1 MVIHMKIGI
10 RGHDL
15 IQGSTDVESL
25 AAAMNRYGIDT
36 LQLVCHKSVNGVTNT
51 PGVLNSDKANEI
63 SAALRDKSID
73 VTLLGAYFNP
83 VHPDAAKAE
92 SGIAVFNDTFS
103 LARSLGGG
111 TVGSETGSLNGDS
124 WTYHPGNRTPEAIKT
139 VTAVF
144 AMLCEAAAG
153 IGSGVNV
160 GIEGAAGHVCYNAEV
175 LRQVVNDTGCGNL
188 RVIFDYFNFCDAD
201 NRDYLRILDDGLRL
215 FSKIHCFHIKDCK
228 LNGPLKGTAL
238 GRGDMDIRRIVKM
251 IQQYDANATRILEG
265 TAGEDIPRAVSLL
278 REAWDAA

>member
-1 MVIHMKIGI
+1 MKIGI

-15 IQGSTDVESL
+15 VPGPTDVESL

-36 LQLVCHKSVNGVTNT
+36 LQLVCHKSVKDVSNA
-51 PGVLNSDKANEI
+51 PGVLSYAKANEI
-63 SAALRDKSID
+63 SAALRDKDID

-83 VHPDAAKAE
+83 VHPDAAKVE
-92 SGIAVFNDTFS
+92 SGIAVFKDTFS
-103 LARSLGGG
+103 LARSLGGA
-111 TVGSETGSLNGDS
+111 TVGSETGSFNGDS
-124 WTYHPGNRTPEAIKT
+124 WTYHTGNRTPEALKT

-175 LRQVVNDTGCGNL
+175 LRQVVKDTGCGNL
-188 RVIFDYFNFCDAD
+188 RVIFDYFNFCDAV
-201 NRDYLRILDDGLRL
+201 NMDYLRILDDGLRL
-215 FSKIHCFHIKDCK
+215 FPKIHCFHMKDCK

-238 GRGDMDIRRIVKM
+238 GKGDMDIRRIVKM
-251 IQQYDANATRILEG
+251 IKQYDRDAALILEG
-265 TAGEDIPRAVSLL
+265 TSGEDIPRAVNLL